1 MKNNNTA
8 VVSKPWNVRWLA
20 AAKAAAS
27 IVLLGAH
34 SNETQQVKEGA

>member
-1 MKNNNTA
+1 MKNNNQ
-8 VVSKPWNVRWLA
+8 VIVRKPWNVRWLA